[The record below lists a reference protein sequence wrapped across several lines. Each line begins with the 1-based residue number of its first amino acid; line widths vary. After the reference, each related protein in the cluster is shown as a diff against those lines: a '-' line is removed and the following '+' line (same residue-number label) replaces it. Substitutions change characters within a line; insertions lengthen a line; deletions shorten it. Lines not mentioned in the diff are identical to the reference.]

1 MAQHEEIHCPI
12 WSALDDFNDGQMQ
25 QIAIRRLG
33 LDITGVLTESKRL
46 LSLFGAMVMGVLF
59 QPETWAK
66 LDIRQ
71 RNNRFVDEWE
81 SFFKR
86 WRLLTVNRDWND
98 LYDYGIDIINLNDHY
113 EAFLLDLFGL
123 IYGPEAKGDIEV
135 FLWENEKLKSV
146 GDPGEEQDLSK
157 PKNFAYYFKDKYDK
171 PDIKPSLN

>member
-1 MAQHEEIHCPI
+1 MAQHEVHSPIDAAIHE
-12 WSALDDFNDGQMQ
+12 FEDGCNNHL
-25 QIAIRRLG
+25 AIKELG
-33 LDITGVLTESKRL
+33 VDLTGLFAESKRL
-46 LSLFGAMVMGVLF
+46 LSLFGGMVMGVLH
-59 QPETWAK
+59 QPERWTS

-71 RNNRFVDEWE
+71 KNHRFIDDWE

-157 PKNFAYYFKDKYDK
+157 PKKFAYYFKDKYDK
-171 PDIKPSLN
+171 PDIKPSFN